1 MHGES
6 KAKDNA
12 RLYFEVGSSNPSIS
26 VMEKAIKNG
35 SLFSFVKKEPFFC
48 GAIKT
53 DEPRT
58 LDFSGVRGFLVTN
71 VCIVQR
77 SAA

>member
-12 RLYFEVGSSNPSIS
+12 RLSVEVGSSNPAIS

-35 SLFSFVKKEPFFC
+35 SLFSFVKKEPIRCAQIRNHEF
-48 GAIKT
+48 
-53 DEPRT
+53 
-58 LDFSGVRGFLVTN
+58 
-71 VCIVQR
+71 
-77 SAA
+77 